1 MDDPFPLGR
10 PFEAGQLWPKSLLPD
25 LPGEQSIFGKLDS
38 KIEAL
43 EALEHDDAGCFSLDW
58 DIPNLGD
65 GDKKL
70 SPPPAD
76 VERPPS
82 PPGDSLAAAEDDL
95 AWNFDPDKDDK
106 PELPRLCTWEDFERE
121 NHAAVYGATYL
132 PEAGPAAFD
141 ALAKSFETSIGVLPQ
156 DYALR
161 SLCLL
166 ALGRSSSLFQ
176 WTHDEDKFT
185 PMLEGVVMTGTS
197 LSCSSSLMKDLLT
210 AGTMIVKLRT
220 FANSSR
226 ISNVCPAAVALRSCV
241 ALVLDAVEE
250 NISSGVSSVRSALQL
265 QQLVKGPAKLLR
277 LLIAMCERTKAVHND
292 KDFLSLLSEFVQE
305 LAEREPQ
312 FCAILQSILARVSA
326 PWLEE
331 LLADLGLSPQIL
343 GHSEAG
349 PDTPVLGHKQRHGF
363 LSANDRDLVRVT
375 KDAVALLREHS
386 PDHPLLICGSEII
399 ATRLVTTSKH
409 SSQGDYIAKQYEE
422 EAINAMLGSDKPA
435 SSDLNDNS
443 SGRDPGETLPWD
455 ELSGRWLSD
464 LEMLMSGAPGKQAND
479 SEQLYDDVLNAL
491 SNNAEESSLEL
502 LYTSASL
509 SPIEQFR
516 PIIIV
521 QHRLVSGVLL
531 RQLLRQHG
539 LRKQLG
545 LQRSFQMLGNGT
557 FAARFSRAL
566 FDKDVQSAERK
577 RGVVPTGDD
586 LGLRVGAT
594 KDQRWPPA
602 SSELQL
608 SLMGLLAEASNSEH
622 TSSVQTSLLSFAIR
636 ELPEEEIERVLDPHS
651 IHALDFLKIQY
662 TAQAPLD
669 SVITTISLRHYDQI
683 FRFLLKL
690 LRLLHVTAELP
701 KTAPNSRWES
711 ADAETLSFAH
721 RARECVVVIADHFMS
736 IGITPPWQ
744 ILIATIT
751 SLESDL
757 QSEDENGTFGA
768 KAAMDIEGL
777 RHIHEACLDRIR
789 TRLFLKKKQQKLYRG
804 IEDVLSSILKCAT
817 GLQTQ
822 TTDTVDR
829 ADHERFRQDL
839 VHLLNTLAETVEKPA
854 KTTSAVDAED
864 ADMTRVLLSKLDW
877 NGYYTGATN
886 HARSTA
892 SL

>member
-1 MDDPFPLGR
+1 MDDPISLGR

-25 LPGEQSIFGKLDS
+25 LPDEQSIFGKLDS

-43 EALEHDDAGCFSLDW
+43 EALEHDDAGYFSLDL
-58 DIPNLGD
+58 DIPHLGD
-65 GDKKL
+65 GDEEL

-76 VERPPS
+76 FERPPS
-82 PPGDSLAAAEDDL
+82 PADEDLAAAEDDL
-95 AWNFDPDKDDK
+95 VWNFDPEKDDR
-106 PELPRLCTWEDFERE
+106 PELPRLCTWEYFERKT
-121 NHAAVYGATYL
+121 HAAVDGATYL
-132 PEAGPAAFD
+132 SEAGPAAFD
-141 ALAKSFETSIGVLPQ
+141 ALTKSFETSIGVLPQ

-176 WTHDEDKFT
+176 WNHDEDKFT
-185 PMLEGVVMTGTS
+185 AMLEDAVMTGTS
-197 LSCSSSLMKDLLT
+197 LSCSSSLMKDLVA
-210 AGTMIVKLRT
+210 AGTMIVKLRS

-241 ALVLDAVEE
+241 ALILDAVEE
-250 NISSGVSSVRSALQL
+250 NISRGVSSVRSALQL
-265 QQLVKGPAKLLR
+265 QQLVKGPATLLR
-277 LLIAMCERTKAVHND
+277 LLIAMCERTKAFNND
-292 KDFLSLLSEFVQE
+292 EDFLSLLSEFVQE

-331 LLADLGLSPQIL
+331 LLADLGLSRQVP
-343 GHSEAG
+343 GRREAG
-349 PDTPVLGHKQRHGF
+349 PDTPVLEHEQRHGF
-363 LSANDRDLVRVT
+363 LSADDRDLVRVT
-375 KDAVALLREHS
+375 KDAVTLLREHS
-386 PDHPLLICGSEII
+386 PDHALLVCGSKVISS
-399 ATRLVTTSKH
+399 RLVGMNNH
-409 SSQGDYIAKQYEE
+409 SSQGDYVAKQYEE
-422 EAINAMLGSDKPA
+422 EAANAMVRSDKPA
-435 SSDLNDNS
+435 TSAFDEDV
-443 SGRDPGETLPWD
+443 SGGEPRDALPWD
-455 ELSGRWLSD
+455 ELHLSELD
-464 LEMLMSGAPGKQAND
+464 VLMSEAPGKKATG
-479 SEQLYDDVLNAL
+479 SEKLYDDVLNVL
-491 SNNAEESSLEL
+491 SANAVESSLEL
-502 LYTSASL
+502 LYTSATL
-509 SPIEQFR
+509 SPIEHFR
-516 PIIIV
+516 PVIIV

-531 RQLLRQHG
+531 RQLLRQHE
-539 LRKQLG
+539 LHKQLE

-557 FAARFSRAL
+557 FAARLSRAL

-577 RGVVPTGDD
+577 RGVIPTGDD

-622 TSSVQTSLLSFAIR
+622 TSSAQASVLSFAIR
-636 ELPEEEIERVLDPHS
+636 ELPEEEIEQVLDPHS

-701 KTAPNSRWES
+701 KTAPNSRWEPV
-711 ADAETLSFAH
+711 DAETLSFAH
-721 RARECVVVIADHFMS
+721 RARECVTVLADHFMS

-751 SLESDL
+751 SLETDL
-757 QSEDENGTFGA
+757 QSEDESGTFGA

-777 RHIHEACLDRIR
+777 RHMHEACLDRIR

-817 GLQTQ
+817 GLQTE

-839 VHLLNTLAETVEKPA
+839 VHLLNALAETVEKPA
-854 KTTSAVDAED
+854 KTTSAMDAED

-877 NGYYTGATN
+877 NGYYTGIN

-892 SL
+892 